1 MRNWLNGWSP
11 GGAQTPGE
19 LHIQY
24 SIAAVSCQ
32 AAGNWLNGWSPGG
45 AQTPGEP
52 FSLAAV
58 HCHIAVSCH
67 AAGNWSAAVSCQAA
81 GNWSA
86 AVSCQAA
93 VI

>member
-19 LHIQY
+19 LY

-32 AAGNWLNGWSPGG
+32 AAGNWLNSWSPGG

-58 HCHIAVSCH
+58 YCHIAVSCH

-81 GNWSA
+81 
-86 AVSCQAA
+86 